1 MDYGFWYDRQKLA
14 PNIIENLQFLSAMG
28 KPGGGRAEISM
39 RLTSKFHI
47 LNFTIPTDQQ
57 VKRIFETIILYRFQT
72 AAFEEEIKNLA
83 EPLAVATNNLF

>member
-1 MDYGFWYDRQKLA
+1 MPRKDKYGSQPPLELIRQWMDYGFWYDRAKLA

-47 LNFTIPTDQQ
+47 LNFIIPTDQQ
-57 VKRIFETIILYRFQT
+57 VKRIFETIILY
-72 AAFEEEIKNLA
+72 
-83 EPLAVATNNLF
+83 